1 MARISS
7 PLIREESN
15 AKALVVN
22 DDKIATDNI
31 LLVFIFCFSQKFV
44 FPFIGATSVYGV
56 DIKLMKNN

>member
-22 DDKIATDNI
+22 DDKIATDKI
-31 LLVFIFCFSQKFV
+31 LLVFV